1 MLGQMQGASKAFFFF
16 FVESVTCSYFIDLSL
31 ALLPSLMNILGE
43 RGTEEQ

>member
-1 MLGQMQGASKAFFFF
+1 MLGQMQGASKAFFF